1 MIQDCLL
8 LLPLFRKR
16 HASCRII
23 FCKLLNW
30 ALLGDM
36 AIRAHTK
43 LLANYCKTIRD
54 FSNKKIL

>member
-8 LLPLFRKR
+8 LLPLFR

-43 LLANYCKTIRD
+43 LLAIIVKPFEI
-54 FSNKKIL
+54 FQIKKFYN